1 MAAQTGLCLAWSE
14 TRKDRFSHDKA
25 HFVSGYRHF
34 PLFDKNGEQFEQG
47 VMFVHVKI
55 DDPPQ

>member
-1 MAAQTGLCLAWSE
+1 MQEQHKPQCSLFL
-14 TRKDRFSHDKA
+14 
-25 HFVSGYRHF
+25 SGYRHF

-47 VMFVHVKI
+47 VVFVHIKI